1 MWLPSLVSWAAPPT
15 VAIGYTRSMEG
26 QNPKITP
33 RKRRAIEQF
42 FEEKQRRASQGTG
55 NRAGA
60 SANSRAPKRHASSWS
75 GREED
80 EPAAFEPMRRRF
92 RPLPVPARSNDLAIA
107 RVLQSLGQGFIV
119 SASGRTLSARAA
131 PRLMMDGTSALIVAG
146 DEVRVSALSEQL
158 LRIEAVEPRRSAFG
172 RYAESTQS
180 AFDPIAANIDLV
192 LMVCTP
198 ASPPFRARLV
208 DRFIIAAAV
217 QELPIAI
224 CLNKAD
230 LGISPETDMM
240 LEGYASL
247 GIEVVRTS
255 TLTGEGMD
263 ALTRLLEG
271 RTTLLAGHSGVG
283 KSTLLNRIEPGLSLA
298 AGAVTHT
305 RAGLG
310 KGTHTTTSAR
320 LLPLSSPET
329 YVVDS
334 PGIRAFGLGRV
345 PADELLAGFPEIEAS
360 AARCAARRCQHTG
373 EDGCAVADELIATP
387 FGRSRLASYR
397 SLLAGE
403 G

>member
-1 MWLPSLVSWAAPPT
+1 
-15 VAIGYTRSMEG
+15 
-26 QNPKITP
+26 
-33 RKRRAIEQF
+33 
-42 FEEKQRRASQGTG
+42 
-55 NRAGA
+55 
-60 SANSRAPKRHASSWS
+60 
-75 GREED
+75 
-80 EPAAFEPMRRRF
+80 
-92 RPLPVPARSNDLAIA
+92 
-107 RVLQSLGQGFIV
+107 
-119 SASGRTLSARAA
+119 
-131 PRLMMDGTSALIVAG
+131 LIVAG

-283 KSTLLNRIEPGLSLA
+283 KSTLLNRIEPGLSL
-298 AGAVTHT
+298 
-305 RAGLG
+305 G

>member
-1 MWLPSLVSWAAPPT
+1 M
-15 VAIGYTRSMEG
+15 
-26 QNPKITP
+26 
-33 RKRRAIEQF
+33 
-42 FEEKQRRASQGTG
+42 G
-55 NRAGA
+55 NRAV
-60 SANSRAPKRHASSWS
+60 KRRPSSQSDW
-75 GREED
+75 EED
-80 EPAAFEPMRRRF
+80 EELAIVEPLRRRS
-92 RPLPVPARSNDLAIA
+92 RPRPAPSSGNDLAKA
-107 RVLQSLGQGFIV
+107 RVLQSFGQEFMV

-131 PRLMMDGTSALIVAG
+131 PRLMIDGTSALIVAG
-146 DEVRVSALSEQL
+146 DEVRVSALSEDL
-158 LRIEAVEPRRSAFG
+158 LRIEATEPRRSVFG
-172 RYAESTQS
+172 RYAGGGQAT
-180 AFDPIAANIDLV
+180 FDPIAANIDLV

-198 ASPPFRARLV
+198 ASPPFRARLI

-247 GIEVVRTS
+247 GIDVVRTS
-255 TLTGEGMD
+255 TLTGEGMR
-263 ALTRLLEG
+263 ALMRLLEG

-298 AGAVTHT
+298 AGAVTQT

-334 PGIRAFGLGRV
+334 PGIRAFGIGRV
-345 PADELLAGFPEIEAS
+345 PTDEVLAGFPEIEAS
-360 AARCAARRCQHTG
+360 AARCAVRRCRHTG
-373 EDGCAVADELIATP
+373 EDGCAVTSELMATP
-387 FGRSRLASYR
+387 FGRNRLASYR